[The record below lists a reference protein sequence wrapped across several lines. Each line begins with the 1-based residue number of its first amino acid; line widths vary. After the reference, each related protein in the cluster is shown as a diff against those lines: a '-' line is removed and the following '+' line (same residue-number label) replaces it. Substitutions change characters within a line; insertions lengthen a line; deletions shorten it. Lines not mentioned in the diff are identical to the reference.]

1 VLLVDCDTA
10 RAGVSHLFGVE
21 SELGL
26 SDVLMREDLSL
37 GDVLIDTDIDDLTIL
52 PAGSKT
58 PHINERM
65 ASQKMVRLMKELS
78 SQYDNRIIILDSP
91 PLLATTEAS
100 VLARLVGQIVFV
112 VAAGQTRQSDLMTA
126 LEQVDLAKVAG
137 LVLNKSTDLVET
149 AYYGS
154 YYGFDRKRL
163 ES

>member
-1 VLLVDCDTA
+1 
-10 RAGVSHLFGVE
+10 
-21 SELGL
+21 
-26 SDVLMREDLSL
+26 
-37 GDVLIDTDIDDLTIL
+37 
-52 PAGSKT
+52 
-58 PHINERM
+58 M
-65 ASQKMVRLMKELS
+65 ASQKMGRLMKELS
-78 SQYDNRIIILDSP
+78 TRYDNRIIIMDSP